1 MRPSLTLLLIV
12 SLVSPLTGQE
22 PFDFYARGPYRP
34 AVPRPEAITGYA
46 AGDQHTMYA
55 VMQHYLDT
63 LVATAGD
70 RVRIETWGRTTEYRP
85 IRALIISDPANLAK
99 LDQIRSGLA
108 ELADPRK
115 TSSARAAAI
124 AAQGPAVAL
133 FQYSVHGDEPAGF
146 EAAMQVAYQ
155 LAASDEPQTLEILK
169 SVVIVLNPS
178 ANPDGHERFAAWYN
192 SVAVGADHP
201 WAYEQIEPW
210 GITGRYSHYRFDM
223 NRDLLAQSQPEVR
236 AMMDG
241 ALRWRPQVF
250 VDHHSTTPNFFFP
263 PVAQAVNMNLPPQTT
278 KWFDTYGRG
287 NAAAFDRYGWQYFV
301 RGVFDFFYVGYWDE
315 WATFQGATGMTYETD
330 GGPEFRKRRDDGSIS
345 TFHDGIAHHFV
356 ASLATLKTTAKNR
369 QSRLTDY
376 YEFRRS
382 ALAEAATDRLK
393 RVVIV
398 PGNDPQSAVHV
409 VGLLLRNGIE
419 VTRLRQPL
427 ASRAAHSYVVARGAA
442 AARTFPTGSYVI
454 DLNQPQRRLAKAML
468 EPEAELQRTF
478 VEREQAKF
486 QRNRRRGEDAD
497 KEEYGFYDITAWS
510 LPLSFNLDAYW
521 TEDAGTGGG
530 GGDLVTDT
538 LLPAPAAPTR
548 AGSAYLFANDRPGA
562 ARLAIA
568 LEAEGFRLAVAT
580 RPIRADG
587 RTFPRGTFVARPQ
600 RNTAAL
606 HERIAALGPSFG
618 VAVAP
623 VQSAFPDSGD
633 IGIGSDEV
641 VALHAPT
648 ILVAAGDGINETS
661 YGWLWYFLAREL
673 NTPFTPVP
681 LRAIGRM
688 GDLQSFNVFIIPDG
702 SGSRMRR
709 ELGDEGVEKLK
720 SWVRAGGVLI
730 GYGGAGDL
738 AANKDLELSTIASV
752 APDSGAKADSTVPG
766 DEPALISRTAP
777 ARDRPEWIPGAIFRA
792 TLDTTHW
799 LTMGYDR
806 NRIAVFVDGDTFWRP
821 SKSGANAVTFTDP
834 VDSLVLSGFT
844 WPDNT
849 ARLLKSTTW
858 AAVENQGSGRVVLFL
873 SDPLFRAFWRGPAR
887 MLTNAILM
895 GPNR

>member
-1 MRPSLTLLLIV
+1 MRPRRALLLVV
-12 SLVSPLTGQE
+12 SLASSLSAQE

-34 AVPRPEAITGYA
+34 VVPRPEAITGYA

-63 LVATAGD
+63 LVATASD
-70 RVRIETWGRTTEYRP
+70 RVRIETWGRTSEYRP

-99 LDQIRSGLA
+99 LDQIRAGLA

-115 TSSARAAAI
+115 TSAARAAAI
-124 AAQGPAVAL
+124 AAQSPAVAV
-133 FQYSVHGDEPAGF
+133 FQYSVHGNEPAGF

-169 SVVIVLNPS
+169 SVVVVLNPS

-201 WAYEQIEPW
+201 WAFEQNEPW
-210 GITGRYSHYRFDM
+210 SITGRYSHYRFDM

-241 ALRWRPQVF
+241 VLRWRPQVF

-263 PVAQAVNMNLPPQTT
+263 PVAQAVNMNLPAQTT
-278 KWFDTYGRG
+278 KWFETYGRG

-315 WATFQGATGMTYETD
+315 WSTFQGATGMTYETD
-330 GGPEFRKRRDDGSIS
+330 GGPEFRKRRDDGSIT
-345 TFHDGIAHHFV
+345 TFRDGIAHHFV
-356 ASLATLKTTAKNR
+356 ASLATLETTAKNR
-369 QSRLTDY
+369 QSRLQDY
-376 YEFRRS
+376 YDFRRS
-382 ALAEAATDRLK
+382 ALTEAATDRLK

-398 PGNDPQSAVHV
+398 PGNDPQSAAHV

-427 ASRAAHSYVVARGAA
+427 ASRAAHPYISARSAGVAQ
-442 AARTFPTGSYVI
+442 TFPAGSYVI
-454 DLNQPQRRLAKAML
+454 DLNQPQRRIAKAML

-478 VEREQAKF
+478 VEREYAKF
-486 QRNRRRGEDAD
+486 HRNRRRGEDAD
-497 KEEYGFYDITAWS
+497 KEEYGFYDVTAWS

-521 TEDAGTGGG
+521 TEDAGGGG
-530 GGDLVTDT
+530 EAVTDS
-538 LLPAPAAPTR
+538 LLPPAAAPTR
-548 AGSAYLFANDRPGA
+548 AASAYVFANDRPGA

-580 RPIRADG
+580 RPMQAGG
-587 RTFPRGTFVARPQ
+587 RTYPRGTFVARPQ

-606 HERIAALGPSFG
+606 HERIAGLGPSLG
-618 VAVAP
+618 VTVLP
-623 VQSAFPDSGD
+623 LQTAFPDSGD
-633 IGIGSDEV
+633 IGIGSGEV
-641 VALHAPT
+641 VALHAPR
-648 ILVAAGDGINETS
+648 ILVGAGDGISETS
-661 YGWLWYFLAREL
+661 YGWLWSFLAREL
-673 NTPFTPVP
+673 NAPFTPVP
-681 LRAIGRM
+681 LRAIGRID
-688 GDLQSFNVFIIPDG
+688 DLQTFNVLIIPDG
-702 SGSRMRR
+702 NGGRMRR
-709 ELGDEGVEKLK
+709 ELGDDGVAKLK
-720 SWVRAGGVLI
+720 AWVRSGGVLI

-738 AANKDLELSTIASV
+738 AANKDVELSSIASV
-752 APDSGAKADSTVPG
+752 APDSGAKADTTAAG
-766 DEPALISRTAP
+766 NEPALISRTAP

-799 LTMGYDR
+799 LTLGYER
-806 NRIAVFVDGDTFWRP
+806 NRMAVFIDGDTFWRP

-849 ARLLKSTTW
+849 ARLLKGSTW
-858 AAVENQGSGRVVLFL
+858 AAVENQGSGHVVLFL

-887 MLTNAILM
+887 MLTNAILI